1 MILKEKAKD
10 AISLLLCRYR
20 NVQNFFIINEKDVS
34 TDGISPERKFYDVG
48 TAEEF
53 HELCRKYDFTVPDA
67 DIEKRFSD
75 GDRFV
80 LAAENNTYGCWGWY
94 TAKPRN
100 FYVLEID
107 SYSDIPENT
116 AVLYHY
122 FTNPG
127 QRRKGFYYD
136 LLRYAA
142 KNDRKEYSIIY
153 AYDTNPASKGAI
165 KKAGFK
171 DLGEMS
177 RRSFCGFSGIIR
189 RYSE

>member
-1 MILKEKAKD
+1 MFLKEKAKD
-10 AISLLLCRYR
+10 AISLYLCRYK
-20 NVQNFFIINEKDVS
+20 NVQNFFVINKKDVS
-34 TDGISPERKFYDVG
+34 TSGISPERKFCDVG

-53 HELCRKYDFTVPDA
+53 YELCEKFSFTVPDA

-80 LAAENNTYGCWGWY
+80 LAAEGNTYGCWGWY
-94 TAKPRN
+94 TARPRN

-107 SYSDIPENT
+107 AYSDIPENA

-122 FTNPG
+122 FTNPE
-127 QRRKGFYYD
+127 QRRRGFYFD
-136 LLRYAA
+136 LLRYVAA
-142 KNDRKEYSIIY
+142 NDGKEYSIIY

-165 KKAGFK
+165 SKAGFK
-171 DLGEMS
+171 DMGEMS
-177 RRSFCGFSGIIR
+177 RKTFCGFSEIIR